1 MTGKKVLLTVMIII
15 LVMAAGL
22 DVNFYDRG
30 RVKQKSTREYV
41 NTTVRIEIWDHATAG
56 TKLYTKDG
64 TATNGR
70 WNIAVGPVELEYGKQ
85 YWKEYT
91 IGGEDADFNG
101 AERQPFYALHGGIKT
116 GYLITDATADL
127 VVDTAAHRVGINKA
141 SPGSTLDVDGT
152 VAISGDIA
160 VNTDKVSITASN
172 GNTAIAGTLTVD
184 IVNEKTGAAGV
195 TIEGALIKDSAFDT
209 NVATAG
215 VTLAGTTLAA
225 DGTDTNINIAITPKG
240 SGEVD
245 ITKVDIDAGTIDGA
259 TIATSDITVGSGKT
273 LDVYAGTLTLAND
286 QISGDKVSGGTIG
299 TVTISQLAGALNAN
313 NQDITNVDIDSG
325 TIDGATIATSDITVG
340 SGKTL
345 DVSAGTFTLA
355 NDQISGDKV
364 SGGTIGSVTSITS
377 TTVLGT
383 TFDTNVAAAGV
394 TLTGTTLAADGSDT
408 NINIAITPKGSGE
421 VDITKVDIDAGT
433 INGATIAASDITV
446 GPGKTLDVSAGTLTL
461 TNDQI
466 SGDKVSG
473 GTIGGVTAIYAT
485 TFDTNVAAA
494 GVTLTGATLAADG
507 SDTNINIAITPKGSG
522 EVDITKVDIDAGTI
536 DGATIAAS
544 DITVGSGKTLDVSAG
559 TLTLANDQI
568 SGDKVSGGTIGAVTI
583 GQLSGALN
591 ANSQAITNVNIDS
604 GNIDGATIATSDI
617 TVGAGKTLDVSAGT
631 LTLANDQISGDK
643 VQGGTIASTTITT
656 LSSDSVDRGA
666 AGTLALGGSTAT
678 AVDISKASVM
688 TTVKGTLNVDQAV
701 TFDNSLVVNGTV
713 TLGDADGDSTIVEGT
728 LTTGHSSA
736 KLQVT
741 PYVQINNGLAAVGS
755 VTLGNDDNDVATVEG
770 KLDSGHSSGLL
781 QINDGVTIS
790 ETLGVTGVTTT
801 TGGLKMKRLSGS
813 ITDGVPT
820 DAEIDAITASTPS
833 GVGAGWIAQITD
845 SDGGAT
851 EFIVWSDGTNWW
863 YEEGTKAL

>member
-313 NQDITNVDIDSG
+313 SQDITNVDIDSG

-446 GPGKTLDVSAGTLTL
+446 GS
-461 TNDQI
+461 
-466 SGDKVSG
+466 
-473 GTIGGVTAIYAT
+473 
-485 TFDTNVAAA
+485 
-494 GVTLTGATLAADG
+494 
-507 SDTNINIAITPKGSG
+507 
-522 EVDITKVDIDAGTI
+522 
-536 DGATIAAS
+536 
-544 DITVGSGKTLDVSAG
+544 
-559 TLTLANDQI
+559 
-568 SGDKVSGGTIGAVTI
+568 
-583 GQLSGALN
+583 
-591 ANSQAITNVNIDS
+591 
-604 GNIDGATIATSDI
+604 
-617 TVGAGKTLDVSAGT
+617 GKTLDVSAGT

>member
-273 LDVYAGTLTLAND
+273 LDVSAGTLTLAND

>member
-1 MTGKKVLLTVMIII
+1 M
-15 LVMAAGL
+15 
-22 DVNFYDRG
+22 
-30 RVKQKSTREYV
+30 
-41 NTTVRIEIWDHATAG
+41 
-56 TKLYTKDG
+56 
-64 TATNGR
+64 
-70 WNIAVGPVELEYGKQ
+70 
-85 YWKEYT
+85 
-91 IGGEDADFNG
+91 
-101 AERQPFYALHGGIKT
+101 
-116 GYLITDATADL
+116 
-127 VVDTAAHRVGINKA
+127 
-141 SPGSTLDVDGT
+141 
-152 VAISGDIA
+152 
-160 VNTDKVSITASN
+160 
-172 GNTAIAGTLTVD
+172 
-184 IVNEKTGAAGV
+184 
-195 TIEGALIKDSAFDT
+195 
-209 NVATAG
+209 
-215 VTLAGTTLAA
+215 
-225 DGTDTNINIAITPKG
+225 
-240 SGEVD
+240 
-245 ITKVDIDAGTIDGA
+245 
-259 TIATSDITVGSGKT
+259 
-273 LDVYAGTLTLAND
+273 
-286 QISGDKVSGGTIG
+286 
-299 TVTISQLAGALNAN
+299 
-313 NQDITNVDIDSG
+313 
-325 TIDGATIATSDITVG
+325 
-340 SGKTL
+340 
-345 DVSAGTFTLA
+345 
-355 NDQISGDKV
+355 
-364 SGGTIGSVTSITS
+364 
-377 TTVLGT
+377 
-383 TFDTNVAAAGV
+383 